1 MLVRLELLP
10 EVIALGAYQMNHVW
24 AVTFKDAD
32 GAKKFVA
39 AGEVQVKGRRCVV
52 IHPRNQD
59 VRLKLHWVLHFVPDD
74 EIRAALGPYGKVTEV
89 TRDRWRV
96 QGCTAQ
102 SSTTRLVTLK
112 LKVGVSVDD
121 LPHQLRVAGEQALV
135 VVPGRVPVCLRCHR
149 SGHIR
154 RECRV
159 PRCASC
165 RRFGHDESECV
176 RTYANVTGPTKSDR
190 EAEYIMDAA
199 DAEDAAKGEDVVP
212 SPEVTPPEPASAV
225 KPPVTNAEVTPPNDA
240 GREDTASLPVPQAVS
255 SSDKQHE
262 GELTVAGTSASEP
275 MEEGA
280 AENGAAAVKRARELC
295 EEGGTLFATNEEPPT
310 KAAVGGRRSSFKP
323 KPNITLERQPMGQ
336 RPP

>member
-1 MLVRLELLP
+1 
-10 EVIALGAYQMNHVW
+10 MNHVW

-39 AGEVQVKGRRCVV
+39 VGEVQVKGRRCVV
-52 IHPRNQD
+52 IDPRNQD

-112 LKVGVSVDD
+112 LKAGVSVEDQ
-121 LPHQLRVAGEQALV
+121 PHQLRVAGEQALV

-165 RRFGHDESECV
+165 RRFGRDESDCV

-240 GREDTASLPVPQAVS
+240 GREDTASLPVPEAHLTSNMKVS
-255 SSDKQHE
+255 
-262 GELTVAGTSASEP
+262 L
-275 MEEGA
+275 
-280 AENGAAAVKRARELC
+280 RWRELQ
-295 EEGGTLFATNEEPPT
+295 LRSQWR
-310 KAAVGGRRSSFKP
+310 KVRRK
-323 KPNITLERQPMGQ
+323 TGLQL
-336 RPP
+336 